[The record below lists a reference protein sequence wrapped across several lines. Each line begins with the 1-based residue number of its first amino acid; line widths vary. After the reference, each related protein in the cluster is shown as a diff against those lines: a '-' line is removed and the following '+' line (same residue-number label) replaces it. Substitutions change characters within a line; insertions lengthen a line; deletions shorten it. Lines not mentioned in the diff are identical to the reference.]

1 MNVFIKDKVRFS
13 QNSTRKVNW
22 ISSISQNYR
31 EKIFSLISQENSRK
45 VKNKNEVTLQYQ
57 VIVDLTS
64 SKDEELNQEK
74 AKIKDIKVPTNSERN
89 LCNLINLER
98 KKERENQQ
106 KVVFPHPPISK
117 FKPLRQIFTKQ

>member
-45 VKNKNEVTLQYQ
+45 VKNKNEVPLQYQ

-64 SKDEELNQEK
+64 SKDEELNQ
-74 AKIKDIKVPTNSERN
+74 
-89 LCNLINLER
+89 
-98 KKERENQQ
+98 
-106 KVVFPHPPISK
+106 
-117 FKPLRQIFTKQ
+117 